1 MIIEILLA
9 LFLVLVLRLLDGWME
24 RRHDVLHYVTK
35 PSRAR
40 ATMPAD
46 LSGRAK
52 AFYHGGRKKLIAQ
65 QCQSN
70 PANES
75 QRAGCYN
82 GDAGE
87 HYDRRPQ
94 AWNGLLLHRFRSFSA

>member
-1 MIIEILLA
+1 MIVEIL

-46 LSGRAK
+46 LRAQTSRRRSYQLAPSGTAIRT
-52 AFYHGGRKKLIAQ
+52 
-65 QCQSN
+65 
-70 PANES
+70 
-75 QRAGCYN
+75 
-82 GDAGE
+82 
-87 HYDRRPQ
+87 
-94 AWNGLLLHRFRSFSA
+94 GLFVTPNDPE